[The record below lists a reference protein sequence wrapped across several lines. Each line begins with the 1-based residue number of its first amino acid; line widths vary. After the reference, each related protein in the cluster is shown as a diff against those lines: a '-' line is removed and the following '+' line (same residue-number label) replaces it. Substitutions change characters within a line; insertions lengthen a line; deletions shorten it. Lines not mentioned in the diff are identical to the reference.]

1 MSLARVYTV
10 KKSRKEF
17 TCGSC
22 GKTIPKGST
31 VHHYA
36 VGFRGRQQHRCGEHP
51 PSRSDRES
59 SLVAPVWDA
68 LDTAEAG
75 LSDCD
80 TAEDFES
87 VLQEAAEVFT
97 EIAGE
102 YEQSEMYD
110 RNEDLQQRAET
121 LNSTASELES
131 TQFDE
136 EPDENDPETWGLED
150 VKQYGP
156 EQYELAKS
164 QWYDKQREKAQEAI
178 DAAEVP

>member
-36 VGFRGRQQHRCGEHP
+36 VGFRGRPQHRCGEHP

-87 VLQEAAEVFT
+87 LMTDLAGAFT
-97 EIAGE
+97 EVAGE
-102 YEQSEMYD
+102 YEDSEMFE
-110 RNEDLQQRAET
+110 RNQDLQDRAET

-131 TQFDE
+131 VSFDDEPDASDE
-136 EPDENDPETWGLED
+136 EAYPTEEAFQNAHDEWVE
-150 VKQYGP
+150 
-156 EQYELAKS
+156 EQR
-164 QWYDKQREKAQEAI
+164 DKAQQAI
-178 DAAEVP
+178 EAAEVP